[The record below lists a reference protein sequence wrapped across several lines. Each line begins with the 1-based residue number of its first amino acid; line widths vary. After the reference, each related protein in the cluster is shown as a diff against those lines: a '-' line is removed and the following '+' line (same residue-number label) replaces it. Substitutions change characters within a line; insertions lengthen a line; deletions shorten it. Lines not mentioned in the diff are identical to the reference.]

1 MTKHNTQLNVYNVD
15 VYLDQIN
22 KYTSKDTELKFKM
35 RAANFYKKL
44 GGIKYL
50 RRAIELYDESHEIE
64 CLIRG
69 QNQPRAHNIL
79 VNLITCEKKLD
90 KLKSLKK
97 KKKGNN

>member
-50 RRAIELYDESHEIE
+50 RRAIELYDEAHDIE

-69 QNQPRAHNIL
+69 HQQPRAYNIL
-79 VNLITCEKKLD
+79 TNLVICEKKLD
-90 KLKSLKK
+90 KLKLLKSK
-97 KKKGNN
+97 KRE

>member
-50 RRAIELYDESHEIE
+50 RKSIDLYDQAHNIE
-64 CLIRG
+64 CLLRG
-69 QNQPRAHNIL
+69 QQQPRAYNIL
-79 VNLITCEKKLD
+79 TNLVKCEKKLD
-90 KLKSLKK
+90 KLKLLKSNK
-97 KKKGNN
+97 REE